1 MSRPASLRIA
11 LTALASV
18 SAFALGAWTG
28 PDLSPARAQAA
39 DIQPIA
45 VPNWHAVA
53 AKYAPAVVGIT
64 TEGEFK
70 TTNGDDQ
77 QWMPFNP
84 DDPFFKFFRRI
95 PMPQQR
101 QPVHGLGSGF
111 IISRD
116 GLIITNAHVVRGAS
130 EVTVKL
136 ADHREFKAKVLGADR
151 LTDVAVIKID
161 AHDLVPVDLGNSD
174 ELAVGDYVM
183 AIGQPFG
190 LEESAT
196 AGIVSATGR
205 SLPGENVRFIQ
216 TDAAVNPGNSGG
228 PLFDAAGHV
237 VGINSQIYSQSGGYE
252 GLAFA
257 VPINT
262 AIEVKDQIVS
272 TGHVAHARLGVTVQ
286 PLTQAL
292 ADSFH
297 IKSPNGAL
305 VSSVVP
311 DSAAD
316 KAGLRAGDVIIKV
329 DGKPVVDSGDLASRI
344 SMHKPG
350 DKTGIEYY
358 RDGRDSNVDVKLA
371 AADEKTA
378 DAETGDVESRHGRI
392 GLVVRPLSPDERR
405 QAKIPSGLLV
415 EDVKGPA
422 ARAGIQPGDVVLSVN
437 GVDVK
442 NAEQLRDIIKDQSQ
456 VALLIEREGN
466 RLFIPV
472 PLGG

>member
-1 MSRPASLRIA
+1 MSSPASLRIA

-18 SAFALGAWTG
+18 SAFGLGAWTG
-28 PDLSPARAQAA
+28 PDLSSMAAHAA
-39 DIQPIA
+39 DIQPMT

-64 TEGEFK
+64 TETDFK
-70 TTNGDDQ
+70 STNGDDQ
-77 QWMPFNP
+77 QWLPFNP

-101 QPVHGLGSGF
+101 QPVRGLGSGF
-111 IISRD
+111 IISKD
-116 GLIITNAHVVRGAS
+116 GLIITNAHVVHGAA

-151 LTDVAVIKID
+151 ITDVAVIKID
-161 AHDLVPVDLGNSD
+161 AHDLVPVDIGNSD
-174 ELAVGDYVM
+174 QLGVGDYVM

-228 PLFDAAGHV
+228 PLFDSAGRV

-252 GLAFA
+252 GLSFA

-262 AIEVKDQIVS
+262 AVEIKDQIVA
-272 TGHVAHARLGVTVQ
+272 TGHAEHARLGVTVQ

-297 IKSPNGAL
+297 IQSPNGAL
-305 VSSVVP
+305 ISSVTP
-311 DSAAD
+311 ESAAD
-316 KAGLRAGDVIIKV
+316 KAGLKAGDVILKV
-329 DGKPVVDSGDLASRI
+329 DGKPVVDSGDLAARV

-350 DKTGIEYY
+350 EKTAIEYY
-358 RDGRDSNVDVKLA
+358 RDGKDSNVDVKLGA
-371 AADEKTA
+371 AEEKTA
-378 DAETGDVESRHGRI
+378 SAETGDVESVHGKI
-392 GLVVRPLSPDERR
+392 GLTVRPLSPEERR
-405 QAKIPSGLLV
+405 EAKIPSGLLV
-415 EDVKGPA
+415 EQAKGPA
-422 ARAGIQPGDVVLSVN
+422 ARAGIQSGDVVLSVN
-437 GVDVK
+437 GVEVK
-442 NAEQLRDIIKDQSQ
+442 SAEQLREIIKNQTQ
-456 VALLIEREGN
+456 VALLIERDGN
-466 RLFIPV
+466 RIFVPV
-472 PLGG
+472 PLM